1 MSIKSL
7 KNAINYGE
15 NALIK
20 AHNDTDGLNKEYEE
34 EHLNYSKLALES
46 LKKQLPLVIKED
58 VKIING
64 YESVYFLCPVCNW
77 NVSSGDK
84 YCKHCGQA
92 IKLN

>member
-1 MSIKSL
+1 MSIKTL
-7 KNAINYGE
+7 KKAINYGE

-20 AHNDTDGLNKEYEE
+20 AHNDTEGLNKEYED

-58 VKIING
+58 VQRINN
-64 YESVYFLCPVCNW
+64 YDNVSFLCPVCNW
-77 NVSSGDK
+77 NVSSGDR
-84 YCKHCGQA
+84 YCKNCGQA